1 MECFDL
7 IFDFLTVLGFFL
19 YHLLFD
25 VIIGF
30 LNLLVSFLIYH
41 FLFIYVPK
49 WIVIREWSFKKIFIK
64 KNYDLCQ

>member
-49 WIVIREWSFKKIFIK
+49 WIVIRE
-64 KNYDLCQ
+64 